1 MHSVGGSLWWWM
13 SLEKYPVSWPWMSEL
28 FQITVLYHDSNGI
41 IGKEILGEEV
51 LPAITNIVVYPF
63 LPSFSGVKNTPFKM

>member
-1 MHSVGGSLWWWM
+1 
-13 SLEKYPVSWPWMSEL
+13 MSEL
-28 FQITVLYHDSNGI
+28 FQITVLYYDSNAI

-51 LPAITNIVVYPF
+51 LPAITNIGVYPF

>member
-1 MHSVGGSLWWWM
+1 MVESLNTTGT
-13 SLEKYPVSWPWMSEL
+13 SLEKYQASWTWMSEL
-28 FQITVLYHDSNGI
+28 FQITVLYYDSNGI